1 MQGTPMVR
9 SRIKILLA
17 ERNLDRTRNGEKP
30 VSVRGLAESTGL
42 THSALVKLVN
52 NKSTMISFETLNK
65 LCKELA
71 CQPGDLL
78 VYTPDEPT
86 NG

>member
-1 MQGTPMVR
+1 VQGTPMVR

-17 ERNLDRTRNGEKP
+17 ERNLERARNGEKP
-30 VSVRGLAESTGL
+30 VSVRGLADRTGL

-52 NKSTMISFETLNK
+52 NQSKMISFETMNK

-71 CQPGDLL
+71 CTPGDLL
-78 VYTPDEPT
+78 VYTPDE
-86 NG
+86 NS